1 MISDSRINGSET
13 VSGSKTFT
21 TVSETVIVP
30 NRADHGREIICRANH
45 EALQSPIDKRMKLNV
60 KSKLVYLYRLYAAN
74 YRHHVIYITWP
85 IIRHMMVFL
94 SQTWYNCINTII
106 VIPRRRHNK
115 SFLWW
120 RRKSTN
126 QFFCLE
132 SQRSAAGRRATI
144 DIGNKRCHAQP

>member
-30 NRADHGREIICRANH
+30 VRADHGRTIICRANH
-45 EALQSPIDKRMKLNV
+45 EALQSPIDKKMKLNV

-74 YRHHVIYITWP
+74 YRVY
-85 IIRHMMVFL
+85 HMTNNTSPDGLFL
-94 SQTWYNCINTII
+94 SQTWYNCFNTII
-106 VIPRRRHNK
+106 IIPGRRYHK

-120 RRKSTN
+120 RCKSSN
-126 QFFCLE
+126 QFICLE
-132 SQRSAAGRRATI
+132 SQRSAAGRRTTI
-144 DIGNKRCHAQP
+144 NIGNKRCHAQP